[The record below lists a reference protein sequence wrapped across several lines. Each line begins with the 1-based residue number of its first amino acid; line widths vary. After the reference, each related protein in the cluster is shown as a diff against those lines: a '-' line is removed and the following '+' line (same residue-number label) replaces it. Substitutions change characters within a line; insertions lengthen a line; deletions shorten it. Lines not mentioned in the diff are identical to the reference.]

1 MRATARPRAAM
12 PLVLLAATL
21 LAHST
26 ATNTTTTPRRLQF
39 SPRLAK
45 QRQQFL
51 KRRQRAREVEAA
63 TRAPFVGG
71 RAVKKPPP
79 PPPPKGERYDASKPP
94 RVQAYY
100 PAGQHAAGF
109 GGQYLQRMAVF
120 ALCRR
125 VPDRGCCYVHSPM
138 PHDIS
143 GLKSDERCSTYE
155 AGKAKNSV
163 VPRFLKPNDIKWYL
177 VADINVRKELR
188 KMYDSVAHPT
198 KQFECD
204 YRIHARRGMH
214 RDGLVPNAT
223 YVCLVRSIKKQDAT
237 AKICIFSEGS
247 VEQFGELAQ
256 EDVTFVLNGDPAETF
271 HGLVTAPNLF
281 LGHSPLSHAAA
292 MLATQAKVYT
302 VPWEPGMSRAVANC
316 WSPGDCS
323 ACYAKR
329 KDNVPCCAPRN
340 ARVVDTLRNLNTWS
354 LMGVTDKSYDRD
366 PTGKGTWAPLPPEYE
381 GEADW
386 VKAWRKEESLYA
398 TKWVPPK
405 PSYPDEGP
413 DFDLAERIRRERGI
427 KATPAP
433 TQQAWDEKPRFREA
447 LHWAAHVARGI
458 G

>member
-143 GLKSDERCSTYE
+143 GLKSDERCS
-155 AGKAKNSV
+155 
-163 VPRFLKPNDIKWYL
+163 D
-177 VADINVRKELR
+177 LR
-188 KMYDSVAHPT
+188 SR
-198 KQFECD
+198 Q
-204 YRIHARRGMH
+204 
-214 RDGLVPNAT
+214 
-223 YVCLVRSIKKQDAT
+223 
-237 AKICIFSEGS
+237 
-247 VEQFGELAQ
+247 GE
-256 EDVTFVLNGDPAETF
+256 E
-271 HGLVTAPNLF
+271 
-281 LGHSPLSHAAA
+281 
-292 MLATQAKVYT
+292 
-302 VPWEPGMSRAVANC
+302 
-316 WSPGDCS
+316 
-323 ACYAKR
+323 
-329 KDNVPCCAPRN
+329 
-340 ARVVDTLRNLNTWS
+340 
-354 LMGVTDKSYDRD
+354 
-366 PTGKGTWAPLPPEYE
+366 
-381 GEADW
+381 
-386 VKAWRKEESLYA
+386 
-398 TKWVPPK
+398 
-405 PSYPDEGP
+405 
-413 DFDLAERIRRERGI
+413 
-427 KATPAP
+427 
-433 TQQAWDEKPRFREA
+433 
-447 LHWAAHVARGI
+447 
-458 G
+458 

>member
-1 MRATARPRAAM
+1 
-12 PLVLLAATL
+12 
-21 LAHST
+21 
-26 ATNTTTTPRRLQF
+26 
-39 SPRLAK
+39 
-45 QRQQFL
+45 
-51 KRRQRAREVEAA
+51 
-63 TRAPFVGG
+63 
-71 RAVKKPPP
+71 
-79 PPPPKGERYDASKPP
+79 
-94 RVQAYY
+94 
-100 PAGQHAAGF
+100 
-109 GGQYLQRMAVF
+109 
-120 ALCRR
+120 
-125 VPDRGCCYVHSPM
+125 
-138 PHDIS
+138 
-143 GLKSDERCSTYE
+143 
-155 AGKAKNSV
+155 
-163 VPRFLKPNDIKWYL
+163 
-177 VADINVRKELR
+177 
-188 KMYDSVAHPT
+188 MYDSVAHPT

-214 RDGLVPNAT
+214 RDGLVSNAT

-247 VEQFGELAQ
+247 VEQFGELVK
-256 EDVTFVLNGDPAETF
+256 EDVTLVLNGDPAETF

-354 LMGVTDKSYDRD
+354 LMGVTDQSYDRD
-366 PTGKGTWAPLPPEYE
+366 PTGKGTWAPLPPQYE

-405 PSYPDEGP
+405 PSTRTKGP
-413 DFDLAERIRRERGI
+413 TSTSPSGYGESAASRRRRRRRSRPGTRNRAFGRRCIGRRTSLAGSDAAVIPPACSPRRRRTPCRRSRLRILIVDFENSDDDPLNRHRFPEPARRSVTSGSMSRWKPQRASGKISSSSLPKSWNAARLNFCGDLSPGTEPPCTPSAAI
-427 KATPAP
+427 PAP
-433 TQQAWDEKPRFREA
+433 ATHLRMGFRQGCDTTPS
-447 LHWAAHVARGI
+447 HH
-458 G
+458 

>member
-1 MRATARPRAAM
+1 
-12 PLVLLAATL
+12 
-21 LAHST
+21 
-26 ATNTTTTPRRLQF
+26 
-39 SPRLAK
+39 
-45 QRQQFL
+45 
-51 KRRQRAREVEAA
+51 
-63 TRAPFVGG
+63 
-71 RAVKKPPP
+71 
-79 PPPPKGERYDASKPP
+79 
-94 RVQAYY
+94 
-100 PAGQHAAGF
+100 
-109 GGQYLQRMAVF
+109 
-120 ALCRR
+120 
-125 VPDRGCCYVHSPM
+125 
-138 PHDIS
+138 
-143 GLKSDERCSTYE
+143 
-155 AGKAKNSV
+155 
-163 VPRFLKPNDIKWYL
+163 
-177 VADINVRKELR
+177 
-188 KMYDSVAHPT
+188 MYDGVAHPT
-198 KQFECD
+198 RQFECS
-204 YRIHARRGMH
+204 YRIHARRGVH
-214 RDGLVPNAT
+214 RDGLVSNQT
-223 YVCLVRSIKKQDAT
+223 YVCLVRSIKKQDAS

-247 VEQFGELAQ
+247 VEQFGELQQ
-256 EDVTFVLNGDPAETF
+256 EDITLVLNGDPSETF
-271 HGLVTAPNLF
+271 HSLVTAPHLF

-329 KDNVPCCAPRN
+329 KDNVPCCAGRN

-354 LMGVTDKSYDRD
+354 LMGVTDQSYDRD
-366 PTGKGTWAPLPPEYE
+366 PTGKGTWAPLPPQYE